1 MQHCRESWGL
11 WTIVLEAV
19 RYTTVTLLCV
29 KPQIVLSTCFIYLF
43 FCLVIWIFYI
53 LRHYRSP
60 IDIIFCSSVLLL
72 QKRFSVEEKLLVV
85 LLGYTIIQS
94 SAPLRLIP
102 LVENECVGKPGPVG
116 LFLCVCVR
124 YCLCVWSLTPACTR
138 RQEAHRDK
146 AWCFPH
152 TAQV

>member
-72 QKRFSVEEKLLVV
+72 QKRFSCRRKTTCRSPWIHHYTVV
-85 LLGYTIIQS
+85 RPPPSHPTG
-94 SAPLRLIP
+94 
-102 LVENECVGKPGPVG
+102 GKWVCGQARACGPVP
-116 LFLCVCVR
+116 LCVCALLFVCVIP
-124 YCLCVWSLTPACTR
+124 YTCLYTSTGSPQR
-138 RQEAHRDK
+138 
-146 AWCFPH
+146 
-152 TAQV
+152 